1 MCAGLGRYSRARALI
16 EQVEA
21 ASVDVVI
28 CDPPYPREYLDCWS
42 ELGEFAAHALKPG
55 GLLVALSGQSFLPEV
70 MQRLGQHL
78 RWWWLVH
85 YATPGELGDNRARR
99 VSVTGKPL
107 LVDEHRQAA
116 ARLRERQLQRPRLRR
131 HRPLREERVAAPARV
146 GPKRV
151 AHDDAIQRFANPGDL
166 VADPFLGSGTTAVAA
181 LRKGRRFVG
190 GDLQPDC
197 VQTTRTGWASERD
210 LDFLLPL
217 EQTRAAGRSGARS
230 GVCPGARKPAPA
242 AALLAVGQRGGGE
255 PPSRKREP
263 GRNRSGTGGGRAVAI
278 LGIPPLEAR
287 RSPT

>member
-42 ELGEFAAHALKPG
+42 ELGEFAARALKPG

-107 LVDEHRQAA
+107 LVYANGSYSGRVFGDTVRSEKW
-116 ARLRERQLQRPRLRR
+116 
-131 HRPLREERVAAPARV
+131 RVAAPARV

-151 AHDDAIQRFANPGDL
+151 AHDRAIQRFANPGDL

-181 LRKGRRFVG
+181 LRNGRRFVG

-230 GVCPGARKPAPA
+230 GVRPGARKPAPA
-242 AALLAVGQRGGGE
+242 TALLAVGQRGGGE